1 MKKVL
6 ILGAGKIGRM
16 CAHLLQHSGDYAV
29 TSLDNSAAHLE
40 WVSKNVTG
48 VKCVNGRFDDAKALD
63 ANCAGQWAVVSC
75 APFHCNVLIAQ
86 KAKAHGAH
94 YLDLTEDVA
103 ATKQVIAMSQGANT
117 AFIPQCGLAPGFIT
131 IAAWHL
137 AKGFDKLHD
146 LRLRVGA
153 LPRFPNNAMKY
164 NLTWSTEGLI
174 NEYCQPCEAV
184 QDGHFVTVPPLEQLE
199 HMQID
204 GIELEAFNTS
214 GGLGSLGETLKGKI
228 QNLNYKTMRFPG
240 HRDQLKLLIED
251 LGFKNHRDELKKIFE
266 RALPATEQDQVAI
279 FVSCVGEKD
288 GRLLEK
294 TYAKIVLH
302 KEINGLPW
310 TAIQITTAAGIT
322 AVLDLLKEGALPS
335 KGFIRNEDVPFEAF
349 IANRFGKHDA

>member
-48 VKCVNGRFDDAKALD
+48 VKCVNGRFDDIKALD

-103 ATKQVIAMSQGANT
+103 VTKQVIAMAQGANT

-164 NLTWSTEGLI
+164 NLTWSTEGLL
-174 NEYCQPCEAV
+174 NEYCQP
-184 QDGHFVTVPPLEQLE
+184 
-199 HMQID
+199 
-204 GIELEAFNTS
+204 
-214 GGLGSLGETLKGKI
+214 
-228 QNLNYKTMRFPG
+228 
-240 HRDQLKLLIED
+240 
-251 LGFKNHRDELKKIFE
+251 
-266 RALPATEQDQVAI
+266 
-279 FVSCVGEKD
+279 
-288 GRLLEK
+288 
-294 TYAKIVLH
+294 
-302 KEINGLPW
+302 
-310 TAIQITTAAGIT
+310 
-322 AVLDLLKEGALPS
+322 
-335 KGFIRNEDVPFEAF
+335 
-349 IANRFGKHDA
+349 